1 MIDEYTTARECYETE
16 TEIIVIGGVAHDD
29 ESHNCDEMGCGSAT
43 PHVKYRIKKSEL
55 LLLRARPDD
64 GRVERMA
71 KIIYDHMQI
80 SGEPGWDDLKDI
92 YREEYRDCARA
103 IAAADGDKGGA

>member
-43 PHVKYRIKKSEL
+43 PHIKYRIKKSEL
-55 LLLRARPDD
+55 AALRARDE
-64 GRVERMA
+64 GCVERVAREM
-71 KIIYDHMQI
+71 YNCCSD
-80 SGEPGWDDLKDI
+80 GGGPWDE
-92 YREEYRDCARA
+92 RTSAVHSVWSEAARA
-103 IAAADGDKGGA
+103 VLAAADGREP